1 MLLSGRARINAMKDK
16 SFDED
21 DDAAAATVNRKKLS
35 DVKVRSLGLCTPFDS
50 ADAVVDNFPL
60 IITTA

>member
-1 MLLSGRARINAMKDK
+1 MFERVETECDVSLGRARINAIKDK

-35 DVKVRSLGLCTPFDS
+35 DVKVRALGLCM
-50 ADAVVDNFPL
+50 L
-60 IITTA
+60 

>member
-1 MLLSGRARINAMKDK
+1 MQHVVSPMFERVETECDVSLGRARINAIKDK

-35 DVKVRSLGLCTPFDS
+35 DVKVRALGLCM
-50 ADAVVDNFPL
+50 L
-60 IITTA
+60 